1 MTQMSVFHRTYF
13 LFPNALWASASGG
26 FRIVSDALVIG
37 KTGKTLFCRTSVK
50 SGTAAALLS
59 VLMVPLMIDDDDDLH
74 STPRYGGPR
83 RYNAICHDV
92 WYDKTRMVWLSN
104 SEKNE
109 DMFICFDTIHERDG
123 NRQTYTA

>member
-1 MTQMSVFHRTYF
+1 MHFGLQRAAAF
-13 LFPNALWASASGG
+13 
-26 FRIVSDALVIG
+26 VSSPMHLLLEKQA
-37 KTGKTLFCRTSVK
+37 KPCFAERTSVK

-92 WYDKTRMVWLSN
+92 WY
-104 SEKNE
+104 EKN
-109 DMFICFDTIHERDG
+109 
-123 NRQTYTA
+123 